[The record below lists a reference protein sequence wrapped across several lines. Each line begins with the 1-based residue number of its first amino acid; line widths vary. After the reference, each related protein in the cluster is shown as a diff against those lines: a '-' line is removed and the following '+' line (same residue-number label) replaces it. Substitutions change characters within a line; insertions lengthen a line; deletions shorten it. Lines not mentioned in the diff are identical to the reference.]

1 MANKQ
6 VFIGTIVHSM
16 ERKQITIIEKGII
29 VVTSGVITTV
39 ESITDER
46 NALNRLNINNAA
58 VITKLEDSQFLIP
71 GFIDAHIH
79 APQFPNA
86 GLGYDSPLLDWL
98 QKYTFPLEMK
108 YKDLDFARKVYRAVV
123 DRTLSNGTTTAAY
136 FGTIH
141 VDSCVVL
148 AKVAESAGQRAL
160 IGKINMNTNCPALYQ
175 ETTEQSLKGA
185 ETFVNT
191 IHNMKNSL
199 IKPILTPRFAI
210 SCDHELQKK
219 LGEMAKKHDLHI
231 QTHVSENKKEV
242 EEVKKMYPHHS
253 SYCSIYDTAQ
263 LLTPKTLLG
272 HGVYLTDAEIKL
284 LAERGST
291 VVHCPNSNI
300 SLQSGLCNVRK
311 LLDAH
316 VNVALGTDVSGGYSP
331 SVLDAIR
338 STIATS
344 KALLFSTKQKDYEP
358 LSYHEAFYL
367 ATIGGAIALK
377 MEDEIGN
384 FTVGKKFD
392 ALLIDVKCKDSPV
405 DVLHPIDTG
414 DLLQKF
420 LYTGDDRNIRRVYV
434 NGCLVKSKT

>member
-1 MANKQ
+1 
-6 VFIGTIVHSM
+6 M

-29 VVTSGVITTV
+29 VVISGVITNV
-39 ESITDER
+39 ESITDEKSVLKK
-46 NALNRLNINNAA
+46 LNLNNTA
-58 VITKLEDSQFLIP
+58 VITRLEDSQFLIP
-71 GFIDAHIH
+71 GLIDAHIH

-86 GLGYDSPLLDWL
+86 GLGYDSSLLDWL

-108 YKDLDFARKVYRAVV
+108 YKDIDFARKVYTAVV

-141 VDSCVVL
+141 LDSCLIL
-148 AKVAESAGQRAL
+148 AEVAASAGQRAL

-175 ETTEQSLKGA
+175 ETTEQSLKDT
-185 ETFVNT
+185 ETFVNA

-199 IKPILTPRFAI
+199 IKPILTPRFAL
-210 SCDHELQKK
+210 SCDHELHKK

-253 SYCSIYDTAQ
+253 SYCSVYDTAQ
-263 LLTPKTLLG
+263 LLTPKTLLA

-284 LAERGST
+284 LAERRST
-291 VVHCPNSNI
+291 IVHCPNSNI
-300 SLQSGLCNVRK
+300 SLQSGLCKVRK

-316 VNVALGTDVSGGYSP
+316 VNVALGTDVAGGYSP

-344 KALLFSTKQKDYEP
+344 KALLFSAEQKHYEP

-367 ATIGGAIALK
+367 ATMGGAIALR

-405 DVLHPIDTG
+405 DVLHPLDTG

-420 LYTGDDRNIRRVYV
+420 LYTGDDRNVRKVYV
-434 NGCLVKSKT
+434 NGYLVNSKT